1 METQS
6 TRPGSRV
13 AALDGLRGI
22 TIILVLLTH
31 SWIIYPKETI
41 EAIPVVRG
49 LFHGGSVTVFFVVG
63 GFIVTHNLLRE
74 RERGVLDPFRFY
86 LRRIVRIGVQ
96 LVPMAAAVLLMNR
109 LDPTDATSDGTTQ
122 RSLVSV
128 LTYTWNTYLVD
139 HALEAR
145 ADLGHLWY
153 LSVQQQVYLV
163 LPLAVILLA
172 GFRRVFAVGLGVA
185 AVLVVVNRY
194 VVLHDGGTWPASLLV
209 TTRADGLLLGALIA
223 VLLPGLGLLAR
234 RDRWLVPGCLAVL
247 GGLVLL
253 SPELPQDQYLREW
266 GLAFTLVSA
275 LLVATLVQGMDGHS
289 SVPPRTT
296 ARGFLEHPALQW
308 LGNASLAI
316 YVWHYPLFWAVSRH
330 TQDWSPGSRTV
341 LAVALL
347 AVVVYATQRFI
358 EEPTRRWLSRSTL
371 FRSPPR
377 PTGSEEPRGA
387 RHAS

>member
-1 METQS
+1 MDAQP
-6 TRPGSRV
+6 TRTGSRV

-49 LFHGGSVTVFFVVG
+49 LFHGGTVTVFFVVG

-74 RERGVLDPFRFY
+74 REHGVLDPVRFY

-96 LVPMAAAVLLMNR
+96 LVPLIVALLVVHR
-109 LDPTDATSDGTTQ
+109 LDPTDTASASTTN
-122 RSLVSV
+122 RSVVGV

-145 ADLGHLWY
+145 GDLGHLWY

-172 GFRRVFAVGLGVA
+172 GFRRLFAVALGVA
-185 AVLVVVNRY
+185 TVLVVVNRY
-194 VVLHDGGTWPASLLV
+194 LVLQDDGPWTASLLT

-223 VLLPGLGLLAR
+223 VLLPRLGLLGR
-234 RDRWLVPGCLAVL
+234 RDRWLVPACLAVL
-247 GGLVLL
+247 GVLVLV

-266 GLAFTLVSA
+266 GLAFTLGSA
-275 LLVATLVQGMDGHS
+275 LLVATLVQGMADS
-289 SVPPRTT
+289 PLPRPS
-296 ARGFLEHPALQW
+296 ASRAFLEHPVLQW

-341 LAVALL
+341 VAVGLL
-347 AVVVYATQRFI
+347 AVVVYAAQRFI
-358 EEPTRRWLSRSTL
+358 EEPTRRWLRHSTL

-377 PTGSEEPRGA
+377 TAGSEEPHRA
-387 RHAS
+387 RPTS

>member
-1 METQS
+1 MDAQPTP
-6 TRPGSRV
+6 RGSRV
-13 AALDGLRGI
+13 GALDGLRGI

-74 RERGVLDPFRFY
+74 REHGVLDPVRFY

-96 LVPMAAAVLLMNR
+96 LVPVVVALLVVHR
-109 LDPTDATSDGTTQ
+109 LDPTDTASGSTTN
-122 RSLVSV
+122 RSVVSV

-172 GFRRVFAVGLGVA
+172 GSRRVFAVVLGA
-185 AVLVVVNRY
+185 ATVLVVVNRY
-194 VVLHDGGTWPASLLV
+194 LVLQDDGLWPASLFT
-209 TTRADGLLLGALIA
+209 TTRADGLVLGALIA
-223 VLLPGLGLLAR
+223 VLLPRLGLLER
-234 RDRWLVPGCLAVL
+234 RDRWLVPACLAVL
-247 GGLVLL
+247 GALVLV

-275 LLVATLVQGMDGHS
+275 LLVATLVQGMSGDS
-289 SVPPRTT
+289 PLPRPS
-296 ARGFLEHPALQW
+296 ASRAFLEHPVLQW
-308 LGNASLAI
+308 LGKASLAI

-341 LAVALL
+341 VAVAML
-347 AVVVYATQRFI
+347 AVVVYAAQRFI
-358 EEPTRRWLSRSTL
+358 EEPTRRWLRHSTL

-377 PTGSEEPRGA
+377 PAGSDEPHRA
-387 RHAS
+387 RRTS

>member
-1 METQS
+1 MDAQP
-6 TRPGSRV
+6 TRTGSRV
-13 AALDGLRGI
+13 ASLDGLRGI

-74 RERGVLDPFRFY
+74 RKDGVLDPFRFY

-96 LVPMAAAVLLMNR
+96 LLPMAAAVLLVHR
-109 LDPTDATSDGTTQ
+109 FDPTDTTSDATTN
-122 RSLVSV
+122 RSVVSV

-172 GFRRVFAVGLGVA
+172 GHRRLFAIALGVA
-185 AVLVVVNRY
+185 AALVVANRY
-194 VVLHDGGTWPASLLV
+194 VVLDRDGMWPASLFT
-209 TTRADGLLLGALIA
+209 TTRADGLVLGALIA
-223 VLLPGLGLLAR
+223 VLLPKLGVLLR

-247 GGLVLL
+247 AGLVLL
-253 SPELPQDQYLREW
+253 SPEVPEDQYLREW
-266 GLAFTLVSA
+266 GLAFTVVSA
-275 LLVATLVQGMDGHS
+275 LLVATLVQGMTGHS
-289 SVPPRTT
+289 PVPSPSA
-296 ARGFLEHPALQW
+296 ARGFLEHPVLQW

-330 TQDWSPGSRTV
+330 TQEWSAGARTV
-341 LAVALL
+341 LGAALL
-347 AVVVYATQRFI
+347 AVVVYAAQRFI
-358 EEPTRRWLSRSTL
+358 EEPTRRWLRRSTL
-371 FRSPPR
+371 FRTTPR
-377 PTGSEEPRGA
+377 TAGSEEPRGV
-387 RHAS
+387 HPAS